1 LRSEASFANILREHP
16 SVGQAFLVN
25 IARQLAQRL
34 RGTSRE
40 LQSLTN

>member
-16 SVGQAFLVN
+16 SVSQVLVN